1 MLFMNI
7 KGAFNHVSANQMLRI
22 CQKLQ
27 LLKSLY
33 YWVKS
38 FLQDRKV
45 QLKFDGNTQKMT
57 NIEIGISQESPIS
70 LILFL
75 IYIRYLFTKRSNTS
89 ERILSYLDDIEL
101 VVSLK
106 FIEENYQLL

>member
-1 MLFMNI
+1 MNI

-45 QLKFDGNTQKMT
+45 QLKFDGNNQKMT
-57 NIEIGISQESPIS
+57 NIEIGIPQGSPIS
-70 LILFL
+70 PILFL
-75 IYIRYLFTKRSNTS
+75 IYIRYLFTKRSNIS
-89 ERILSYLDDIEL
+89 ERILSYLDDIKL

-106 FIEENYQLL
+106 SIEENC